1 MANPGMPVCKSP
13 SGQKTDSDCKI
24 VELISL
30 KPCHPTEIQHVLNMF
45 CIYNKFTVTKKLSY
59 DRKMRKI
66 LKQTCFPIPLLIP
79 NAISFHHWHDL
90 AWLHP
95 HDWHVCPKWHDT
107 HCMNSG
113 HQIIVVQSVSKLD
126 LTPSNQKQKTWS
138 WLDHQ
143 SLLDDPL
150 TCSSSSPSTTS
161 SSSSSES
168 GFVTW
173 MQKRPLMQT
182 QTWPSPHIMF
192 QWILIFLWCGTKMST
207 VYFDRKN
214 SETKKCSSAFNYQ
227 SSNDPPFLISI
238 DGRNDSPIAATNWN
252 ILLEMILLLL
262 CTNWQGSW
270 TCAFAMNN
278 SWLLSILTMTWHDHS
293 KPWLDI
299 TRLNFLKTYPSKN
312 VDKKN
317 FQNTAINQTK

>member
-192 QWILIFLWCGTKMST
+192 QWMLIFLWCGTKMST

-238 DGRNDSPIAATNWN
+238 DGRNDSPNSSHK
-252 ILLEMILLLL
+252 LEHTARNDSPPPMHKLTGQLNLCLCNEQLMIIKHS
-262 CTNWQGSW
+262 NHD
-270 TCAFAMNN
+270 
-278 SWLLSILTMTWHDHS
+278 LTWPFKTLTWHYKIEFSEDL
-293 KPWLDI
+293 P
-299 TRLNFLKTYPSKN
+299 
-312 VDKKN
+312 
-317 FQNTAINQTK
+317 